1 MKHSLIQV
9 KGLAWNISKEQ
20 SALRALTTLQM
31 FFTITI
37 GIVLMLLSL
46 SVSASTLPEYY
57 PDKFPA
63 TGTIDR
69 IDIKRGEIGINDS
82 LLKISNNAKVR
93 NLNTEFSTVQTLRAR
108 MKIGFLVISIN
119 GKPLV
124 TEIWVLPNNYFHN
137 RHTE

>member
-9 KGLAWNISKEQ
+9 KGLAWSISKER
-20 SALRALTTLQM
+20 SALRVLTTLQM
-31 FFTITI
+31 YFTF
-37 GIVLMLLSL
+37 GVVLMLLSL

-57 PDKFPA
+57 PDEFPA

-82 LLKISNNAKVR
+82 LFKISNNVKVH

-124 TEIWVLPNNYFHN
+124 SEIWVLPNNYFHN
-137 RHTE
+137 RNTE

>member
-9 KGLAWNISKEQ
+9 KGLAWNISKER
-20 SALRALTTLQM
+20 SSLRVLTTLQM
-31 FFTITI
+31 YFTI

-46 SVSASTLPEYY
+46 SVSASTLPGYY

-63 TGTIDR
+63 TGTINR
-69 IDIKRGEIGINDS
+69 IDIKRGEIVLNDS
-82 LLKISNNAKVR
+82 LLKISNNAKVH
-93 NLNTEFSTVQTLRAR
+93 NLNTEFSTVQTLRSR
-108 MKIGFLVISIN
+108 MNIGFSVTSIN

-137 RHTE
+137 RYTE